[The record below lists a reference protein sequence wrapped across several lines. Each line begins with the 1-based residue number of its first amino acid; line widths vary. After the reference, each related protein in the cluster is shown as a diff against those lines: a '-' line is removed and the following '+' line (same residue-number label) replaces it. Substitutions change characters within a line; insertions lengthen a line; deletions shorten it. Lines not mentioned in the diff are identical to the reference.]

1 MVTDLN
7 SFWILAA
14 VTALANAASAGIN
27 MVLGADLA
35 PDGARSEFL
44 AAFRMMTSGGVV
56 LAPLMITTLTAL
68 IALPAALAI
77 TGLLNFYGAFL
88 FWKYLPIH
96 APDKKSI
103 D

>member
-1 MVTDLN
+1 
-7 SFWILAA
+7 
-14 VTALANAASAGIN
+14 
-27 MVLGADLA
+27 
-35 PDGARSEFL
+35 
-44 AAFRMMTSGGVV
+44 MMTSGGVV
-56 LAPLMITTLTAL
+56 LAPLLITSLTAL

-96 APDKKSI
+96 APDRKSI